1 MITNMK
7 RLLLILVAFISLST
21 IKAQSALTIGEIFD
35 FNIGDEF
42 HHLIGDP
49 EDSIVKNLKRVEIV
63 DKFYSANNDTLFY
76 VQHNFGYIKTN
87 TSSGIVFEFENFI
100 DTSAYTNLNNIMDP
114 YCPYQFQPLSAN
126 MGPFYFQINQDTIRQ
141 DYNGVLAYQCS
152 MYNAPTFNSADYW
165 SESWG
170 VGIGIIYSGYF
181 PLMNTSSF
189 YSYQLVYY
197 KKGLNLFGIADTLAS
212 TDVAVNDLY
221 PSTASRVTVYP
232 NPTSEFVNFDW
243 KENSYFDIRVISSD
257 GRLVMDRRRM
267 YRGQNLNISELP
279 SGSYIMQFNGVNGTS
294 QSLFLKQ

>member
-1 MITNMK
+1 MK
-7 RLLLILVAFISLST
+7 RLLILLIIFISIAPSGT
-21 IKAQSALTIGEIFD
+21 NAQSALTIGEIFD
-35 FNIGDEF
+35 FNVGDEF
-42 HHLIGDP
+42 HHLIGGP
-49 EDSIVKNLKRVEIV
+49 EDSIIKNLQRVEIV

-76 VQHNFGYIKTN
+76 VQHNFGYIQTN
-87 TSSGIVFEFENFI
+87 TSNGIFFEFENFI
-100 DTSAYTNLNNIMDP
+100 DTAAYTNLNNIIDP
-114 YCPYQFQPLSAN
+114 FCPYQFQPLSAN

-141 DYNGVLAYQCS
+141 DYDGVLAYQCS

-170 VGIGIIYSGYF
+170 VGIGIIFSGYF

-197 KKGLNLFGIADTLAS
+197 KKGLNLFGIPDTLDS
-212 TDVAVNDLY
+212 TDIGVQELY
-221 PSTASRVTVYP
+221 PSTASLISVYP
-232 NPTSEFVNFDW
+232 NPSSDFINFDW